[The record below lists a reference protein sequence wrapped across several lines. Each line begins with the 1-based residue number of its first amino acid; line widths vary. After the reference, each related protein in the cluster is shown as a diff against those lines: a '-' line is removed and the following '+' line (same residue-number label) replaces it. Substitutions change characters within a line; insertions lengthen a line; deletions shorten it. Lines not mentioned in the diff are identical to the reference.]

1 MLDLLRTPDRVKF
14 CFADGETAAQRA
26 GGSFSARGARL
37 AAEAAEGEVCIRLE
51 EASRPLCRAMLRW
64 EQKLPPLRVLG
75 VDSSQV
81 VCIAEV

>member
-1 MLDLLRTPDRVKF
+1 MLDLLRTPDRVTF

-51 EASRPLCRAMLRW
+51 EASRPH
-64 EQKLPPLRVLG
+64 
-75 VDSSQV
+75 
-81 VCIAEV
+81 